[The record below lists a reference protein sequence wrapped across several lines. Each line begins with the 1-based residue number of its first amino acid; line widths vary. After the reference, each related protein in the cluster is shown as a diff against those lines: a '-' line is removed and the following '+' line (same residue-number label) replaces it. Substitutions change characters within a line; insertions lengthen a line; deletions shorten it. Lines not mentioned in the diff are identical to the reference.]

1 MKIDL
6 LFSFFS
12 FIINAE
18 RQVTAV
24 HKTSAKEI
32 ALGGVFAALAV
43 VIMCLGGLIPIAT
56 FVCPM
61 LCMVIL
67 QLIRKLCG
75 NRIAWAWYAAVAI
88 LSVLLGPDK
97 EAAAV
102 FVFLGYYP
110 IIKPKMDRL
119 KPSWIWKGIYFNG
132 VILLLYRLLIYLF
145 GMDQVAAEY
154 RELGT
159 VLTAVLL
166 LLGNLCFFL
175 FDRVLTRFGSRRK
188 RRG

>member
-1 MKIDL
+1 
-6 LFSFFS
+6 
-12 FIINAE
+12 
-18 RQVTAV
+18 V
-24 HKTSAKEI
+24 
-32 ALGGVFAALAV
+32 
-43 VIMCLGGLIPIAT
+43 AT
-56 FVCPM
+56 YACPV

-67 QLIRKLCG
+67 GLVCSVCG
-75 NRIAWAWYAAVAI
+75 QRIGWAWYGAVSI
-88 LSVLLGPDK
+88 LSLLMAPDR

-102 FVFLGYYP
+102 FLFLGYYP

-119 KPSWIWKGIYFNG
+119 KLRWLWKGIYFNG
-132 VILLLYRLLIYLF
+132 VILLLYQLLIYLF